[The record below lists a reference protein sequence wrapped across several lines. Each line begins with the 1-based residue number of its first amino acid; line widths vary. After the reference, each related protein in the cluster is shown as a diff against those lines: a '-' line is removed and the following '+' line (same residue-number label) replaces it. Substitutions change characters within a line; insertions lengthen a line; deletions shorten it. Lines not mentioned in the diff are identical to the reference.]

1 MYNGGKIILGLAIF
15 VGLIAIPFIMGAT
28 GGNAQPDPS
37 INTPEIQK
45 LAVKQCIEPT
55 TYMKANHMEILHKW
69 MDAVTS
75 GASNTTYMSS
85 TGKTY
90 PMALDTCFGCHSNK
104 KEFCDRCHNY
114 MAVNLPCWK
123 CHQDPEAAGAGDNG
137 GADSNATA
145 Q

>member
-15 VGLIAIPFIMGAT
+15 VGLIAIPFIKGAT
-28 GGNAQPDPS
+28 GGTAQPNPS
-37 INTPEIQK
+37 TDTPAIQK

-75 GASNTTYMSS
+75 GATNTTFTSPT
-85 TGKTY
+85 TGQAY

-104 KEFCDRCHNY
+104 KQFCDRCHNY
-114 MAVNLPCWK
+114 MAVKLPCFQ
-123 CHQDPEAAGAGDNG
+123 CHQDPEAAGASG
-137 GADSNATA
+137 GADSNAA